1 MMMINHEEAQKT
13 QEAQRGKLMVNS
25 AGRKRRVRSC
35 AFCASLWLMFVAVA
49 LGPSTARASQTE
61 VRSTVQSV
69 FEQLK
74 SQNYSALYDLL
85 PVSARSRMSRE
96 RFVGA
101 LQRAQGFYQLDRMDI
116 GAIKVAGNMAVVD
129 TVLFGRIVNPVQAEG
144 KIVAQ
149 QYLVRED
156 GKWRV
161 ATGDQSTIKK
171 FLAANPA
178 FGKGFKI
185 REPRI
190 YIKQGDKWVEFSVPR
205 AAPRKQA

>member
-1 MMMINHEEAQKT
+1 MKKT
-13 QEAQRGKLMVNS
+13 LSFLILIALFALSPGAGK
-25 AGRKRRVRSC
+25 
-35 AFCASLWLMFVAVA
+35 
-49 LGPSTARASQTE
+49 ASQTE
-61 VRSTVQSV
+61 VRGTVQNV
-69 FEQLK
+69 FQQLK
-74 SQNYSALYDLL
+74 SQNYGALYDLL

-116 GAIKVAGNMAVVD
+116 GTIKVAGNMAVVD
-129 TVLFGRIVNPVQAEG
+129 TVLYGRIVNPIQAEG

-190 YIKQGDKWVEFSVPR
+190 FMKQGDKWVEFNVPR